1 MPNLIVSAVTKYDGK
16 GLAKGKKDISSFD
29 KSVKKLGKTL
39 VGLYSVSKLAQFGK
53 ASVKAFL
60 ADDKAAAALGKTLDN
75 TGNSFAKIDVER
87 FIKNLQRQTGVL
99 DDELRPAFQTLLVAT
114 GSVTAAQKGL
124 NTALDVAAGT
134 GDDVAS
140 VTKAIAKAYA
150 GNTTALAKMV
160 PGINKSVLASKD
172 LDAINTEL
180 ARLFGGQAA
189 TAAGTYAGQMK
200 ILAASATDAQEVIG
214 GGLMRAIAELSGSG
228 GMGKASQG
236 IADFAGVAAIELQG
250 LAIGIKKIFKSI
262 SENPI
267 FKLIDKKLGLA
278 KAIAQDV
285 AISRQMNIA
294 APPVLEYGAK
304 RESKLAKEKAIADKK
319 ALDLAKKSN
328 ALTKKSATDA
338 LALKK
343 AGATFDLAQ
352 IQIQAALK
360 YGIDEE
366 TRLRLLLQKALL
378 EEDSKEAAR
387 LNGLLTENEAK
398 TKELANLLA
407 TLPKADDPFADWPG
421 IIANINRL
429 MKDLKIPGGATA
441 ALATQGLTVNAAGTG
456 VVDTG
461 AAAAA
466 AAAKSAADAK
476 KIAED
481 IAKIWAD
488 ANAKAEA
495 ERVRQAA
502 ANDAAAAAAEAD
514 AAAAAVA
521 EADKAAAE
529 AQAALD
535 AFAAAQAAIDAA
547 AQAIFDASF
556 FGAPNMTTGGERG
569 YAQGGGDNFYV
580 TVNAGVVGS
589 EQVIA
594 NEVQKVLQNLN
605 RFGSS
610 TNYAG
615 SIDQ

>member
-29 KSVKKLGKTL
+29 KSIKKLGKSL

-160 PGINKSVLASKD
+160 PGINKAVLASKD

-189 TAAGTYAGQMK
+189 TAANTYAGQMK
-200 ILAASATDAQEVIG
+200 ILAASAADAQEVIG
-214 GGLMRAIAELSGSG
+214 GGLMRAIAELGGGG

-236 IADFAGVAAIELQG
+236 ITDFAGVAAIELQG
-250 LAIGIKKIFKSI
+250 LAIGINKIFKSI

-278 KAIAQDV
+278 KAIAQDI

-304 RESKLAKEKAIADKK
+304 RETKMAKEKAIADKK

-343 AGATFDLAQ
+343 AGSTFDLAQ

-360 YGIDEE
+360 YGIDNE

-378 EEDSKEAAR
+378 DEDVAAAAK
-387 LNGLLTENEAK
+387 LQAALLANETK
-398 TKELANLLA
+398 TKELADLLA
-407 TLPKADDPFADWPG
+407 HLPKADDPFADWPA
-421 IIANINRL
+421 IIAKINGL
-429 MKDLKIPGGATA
+429 LKDLKIPGSA
-441 ALATQGLTVNAAGTG
+441 AGLLGLQGLTVTPDGKVINTPPPVVVVPPPVIPPPPPPIAKPIPPELTTPSGPTPAQVQAEIDFNNFLDAVTAGG
-456 VVDTG
+456 DSGFAG
-461 AAAAA
+461 AARRAGNPDPMGTNVYNI
-466 AAAKSAADAK
+466 S
-476 KIAED
+476 
-481 IAKIWAD
+481 
-488 ANAKAEA
+488 
-495 ERVRQAA
+495 
-502 ANDAAAAAAEAD
+502 
-514 AAAAAVA
+514 
-521 EADKAAAE
+521 
-529 AQAALD
+529 
-535 AFAAAQAAIDAA
+535 
-547 AQAIFDASF
+547 
-556 FGAPNMTTGGERG
+556 
-569 YAQGGGDNFYV
+569 
-580 TVNAGVVGS
+580 VNAGVVGS

-594 NEVQKVLQNLN
+594 DAVQTVIQNLG
-605 RFGSS
+605 RYGTSLQ
-610 TNYAG
+610 YAG
-615 SIDQ
+615 AIAI

>member
-1 MPNLIVSAVTKYDGK
+1 MTLIVSAVTKYDGK

-53 ASVKAFL
+53 SSVKAFL

-87 FIKNLQRQTGVL
+87 FIKGLQRQTGVL

-160 PGINKSVLASKD
+160 PGIDKAVLASKD
-172 LDAINTEL
+172 LDAINGEL

-200 ILAASATDAQEVIG
+200 ILAATAADAQEVIG
-214 GGLMRAIAELSGSG
+214 GGLMRAIAELGGGG

-236 IADFAGVAAIELQG
+236 ITDFAGVAAIELQG
-250 LAIGIKKIFKSI
+250 LAIGINKIFKSI

-278 KAIAQDV
+278 KAIAQDI

-304 RESKLAKEKAIADKK
+304 RETKMAKEKAIADKK

-343 AGATFDLAQ
+343 AGTTFDLAQ

-360 YGIDEE
+360 YGIDNE

-378 EEDSKEAAR
+378 DEDVAAAAK
-387 LNGLLTENEAK
+387 LQAALLANEAK
-398 TKELANLLA
+398 TKELADLLA
-407 TLPKADDPFADWPG
+407 HLPKADDPFADWPG
-421 IIANINRL
+421 IIARINQL
-429 MKDLKIPGGATA
+429 LKDLKIPGSA
-441 ALATQGLTVNAAGTG
+441 AGLLGLQGLTVTPDGKVINTPPPVVVVPPPVTPPTPVVPAKPIPPELTTPTGPTPAQVQAEIDFNNFLDAVTAGG
-456 VVDTG
+456 DAGFAG
-461 AAAAA
+461 AARRAGNPDPMGTNVYNI
-466 AAAKSAADAK
+466 S
-476 KIAED
+476 
-481 IAKIWAD
+481 
-488 ANAKAEA
+488 
-495 ERVRQAA
+495 
-502 ANDAAAAAAEAD
+502 
-514 AAAAAVA
+514 
-521 EADKAAAE
+521 
-529 AQAALD
+529 
-535 AFAAAQAAIDAA
+535 
-547 AQAIFDASF
+547 
-556 FGAPNMTTGGERG
+556 
-569 YAQGGGDNFYV
+569 
-580 TVNAGVVGS
+580 VNAGVVGS

-594 NEVQKVLQNLN
+594 DAVQTVIQNLG
-605 RFGSS
+605 RYGTSLQ
-610 TNYAG
+610 YAG
-615 SIDQ
+615 AIAI

>member
-1 MPNLIVSAVTKYDGK
+1 MPNLVVSAVTKYDGK

-29 KSVKKLGKTL
+29 KSIKKLGKSL
-39 VGLYSVSKLAQFGK
+39 IGLYSVSKLAQFGK

-99 DDELRPAFQTLLVAT
+99 DDELRPAFQILLVAL

-134 GDDVAS
+134 GADVQS

-200 ILAASATDAQEVIG
+200 ILAASAADAQEVIG
-214 GGLMRAIAELSGSG
+214 GGLMRAIAELGGSN

-267 FKLIDKKLGLA
+267 FKLIDKKLGLV
-278 KAIAQDV
+278 KALQKDI

-304 RESKLAKEKAIADKK
+304 REDKIAKDKAAADKK
-319 ALDLAKKSN
+319 ALETAKKSN
-328 ALTKKSATDA
+328 ALTKKAATDA

-343 AGATFDLAQ
+343 AGSQFDLAR
-352 IQIQAALK
+352 IQIEAALRYGIDNETKLRLELQRAILKEDVAKAAELQAAL
-360 YGIDEE
+360 
-366 TRLRLLLQKALL
+366 LA
-378 EEDSKEAAR
+378 
-387 LNGLLTENEAK
+387 NEAK
-398 TKELANLLA
+398 TKELADLLA
-407 TLPKADDPFADWPG
+407 HLPKADDPFADWPA
-421 IIANINRL
+421 IIAKINGL
-429 MKDLKIPGGATA
+429 LKDLKIPVSATA
-441 ALATQGLTVNAAGTG
+441 LLAAQGLTYNA
-456 VVDTG
+456 DTG
-461 AAAAA
+461 
-466 AAAKSAADAK
+466 
-476 KIAED
+476 
-481 IAKIWAD
+481 
-488 ANAKAEA
+488 
-495 ERVRQAA
+495 RVTDTPTVSKPIVVPVSTSTNVATTTT
-502 ANDAAAAAAEAD
+502 
-514 AAAAAVA
+514 AAAVNNP
-521 EADKAAAE
+521 ETVQAAVAVWS
-529 AQAALD
+529 AALD
-535 AFAAAQAAIDAA
+535 AIAA
-547 AQAIFDASF
+547 
-556 FGAPNMTTGGERG
+556 
-569 YAQGGGDNFYV
+569 GGDSGFAGAARRAGYVPDPPMVNV

-594 NEVQKVLQNLN
+594 DAVQTVIQNLG
-605 RFGSS
+605 RYGTSLQ
-610 TNYAG
+610 YAG
-615 SIDQ
+615 AIAV

>member
-16 GLAKGKKDISSFD
+16 GLAKGKKDISNFD

-87 FIKNLQRQTGVL
+87 FIKSLQRQTGVL
-99 DDELRPAFQTLLVAT
+99 DDELRPAFQTLLVAV
-114 GSVTAAQKGL
+114 GSVEAAQKGL

-134 GDDVAS
+134 GGDVQS

-160 PGINKSVLASKD
+160 PGINKAVLASKD

-200 ILAASATDAQEVIG
+200 ILAASAADAQEVIG
-214 GGLMRAIAELSGSG
+214 GGLMRAIAELGGSN

-278 KAIAQDV
+278 KAISQDI

-304 RESKLAKEKAIADKK
+304 REDKIAKDKAIADKK

-328 ALTKKSATDA
+328 ALTKKSAADA

-343 AGATFDLAQ
+343 QGSTFDLAQ

-360 YGIDEE
+360 YGIDNE

-378 EEDSKEAAR
+378 DEDVAAAAK
-387 LNGLLTENEAK
+387 LQAALIANEAK
-398 TKELANLLA
+398 TKELAHILA

-421 IIANINRL
+421 IIARINQL
-429 MKDLKIPGGATA
+429 LKDLKIPGSA
-441 ALATQGLTVNAAGTG
+441 ASLLGLQGLTVTPDGNVINTPPPVVVVPPPVIPTEPPPIAKPIPPVLTTPSGPTPAQVQAETDFNNFLDAVTAGG
-456 VVDTG
+456 DSGFAG
-461 AAAAA
+461 AARRAGNPDPMGTNVYNI
-466 AAAKSAADAK
+466 S
-476 KIAED
+476 
-481 IAKIWAD
+481 
-488 ANAKAEA
+488 
-495 ERVRQAA
+495 
-502 ANDAAAAAAEAD
+502 
-514 AAAAAVA
+514 
-521 EADKAAAE
+521 
-529 AQAALD
+529 
-535 AFAAAQAAIDAA
+535 
-547 AQAIFDASF
+547 
-556 FGAPNMTTGGERG
+556 
-569 YAQGGGDNFYV
+569 
-580 TVNAGVVGS
+580 VNAGVVGS

-594 NEVQKVLQNLN
+594 DAVQTVIQNLG
-605 RFGSS
+605 RYGTSLQ
-610 TNYAG
+610 YAG
-615 SIDQ
+615 AIAI